1 MNHIFIFKVTIFQQL
16 KVPQDL
22 TYASMSSYLHKNS
35 EMKFHG
41 ASDVMTN
48 PVQSVW
54 VAPRVVEIS
63 TTIIPNTTKNAAYQ
77 WINKAFWSN
86 VRTHGE
92 MDGLMDTLK

>member
-54 VAPRVVEIS
+54 VPPRVELS
-63 TTIIPNTTKNAAYQ
+63 TTMSQNTPKNAAY
-77 WINKAFWSN
+77 
-86 VRTHGE
+86 R
-92 MDGLMDTLK
+92 

>member
-48 PVQSVW
+48 PVQSV
-54 VAPRVVEIS
+54 
-63 TTIIPNTTKNAAYQ
+63 
-77 WINKAFWSN
+77 
-86 VRTHGE
+86 
-92 MDGLMDTLK
+92 